1 MKKFF
6 ITLSLSLLTIAAG
19 FSYESRIC
27 HSYSADSSLFPDTIY
42 TEYYKNKLASEYPV
56 RYCVQSVFD
65 IQKNEANGYTCEQI
79 LNRLDQLGGLEKE
92 CFGVSYL
99 DANTGAR
106 KAVFKKSRYD
116 NSTHEL
122 YIKDKSAGGL
132 YFNVNVDKYNYEGNL
147 YIVRAI
153 LSKTPDNFFV
163 RGIKKKEAEIF
174 VLMQE
179 KSDTIT
185 VYSLMQ
191 CSYNPLNHKFIKSY
205 VENAVTAR
213 VGALQEWF
221 YRMLCK
227 Q

>member
-1 MKKFF
+1 MKKLF
-6 ITLSLSLLTIAAG
+6 IAVSFSLFIFTAG
-19 FSYESRIC
+19 FSYESQIC
-27 HSYSADSSLFPDTIY
+27 HSYNADSSLFPKTIY
-42 TEYYKNKLASEYPV
+42 TEYYKNKLSTGYPV

-65 IQKNEANGYTCEQI
+65 IPKDEAIGYSCEQI

-99 DANTGAR
+99 DEGTGTR

-116 NSTHEL
+116 DKTHEL

-132 YFNVNVDKYNYEGNL
+132 YFNVNIDKYNYDGKL

-174 VLMQE
+174 VLMEE
-179 KSDTIT
+179 KEDTVT

-191 CSYNPLNHKFIKSY
+191 CSYNPLNHKFVKSY
-205 VENAVTAR
+205 VESAVTAR
-213 VGALQEWF
+213 VGALQDWF
-221 YRMLCK
+221 YRMLCTK
-227 Q
+227 

>member
-1 MKKFF
+1 MKRF
-6 ITLSLSLLTIAAG
+6 IITVSLSIFILANS
-19 FSYESRIC
+19 FSYESQIC
-27 HSYSADSSLFPDTIY
+27 HSYKADSSLFPQTVY
-42 TEYYKNKLASEYPV
+42 TEYYKNKLSTEYPV

-65 IQKNEANGYTCEQI
+65 IPKNEANGYNCEQI

-99 DANTGAR
+99 DENTGTR

-116 NSTHEL
+116 KLSHEL

-132 YFNVNVDKYNYEGNL
+132 YFDVNVDKYNNEGKL
-147 YIVRAI
+147 FIVRAI

-179 KSDTIT
+179 KQDSVT

-191 CSYNPLNHKFIKSY
+191 CSYNPLNHKFVKSF
-205 VENAVTAR
+205 VESAVTAR